1 MKKILVVLFLSL
13 TMISFTKSFYG
24 KEESLPTIYNE
35 MQIKR
40 PKLSGKTAQNIADDF
55 TRIIYELLSDLSVAP
70 REEHQELSDYYNDK
84 LAAFMSE
91 TEKKQH
97 QVSKKDGEILF
108 EHINQLS
115 EIINQFQWL
124 WKY

>member
-24 KEESLPTIYNE
+24 KEESLSNIYNE

-70 REEHQELSDYYNDK
+70 KEDHEELAVYYNDK
-84 LAAFMSE
+84 LTTFMSE

-97 QVSKKDGEILF
+97 QVSKKDGAILL
-108 EHINQLS
+108 EHINQLNG
-115 EIINQFQWL
+115 IINQF
-124 WKY
+124 